1 MFLNYKI
8 NLISEKNTW
17 LKLNIKYYG
26 YNTLPEGASLFK
38 EITSQLNNFRLSN
51 NLKFNNNIENK
62 SYLEFN
68 TKYKKLLETPSPYGV
83 ENGIRFYRGNLKLV
97 SDKVKFLSIDT
108 LNNKTIYSSITKCSQ
123 DLKLDRAKIKS
134 CLITG
139 EIYKKYKFQF
149 IHTSYEEIN

>member
-1 MFLNYKI
+1 M
-8 NLISEKNTW
+8 
-17 LKLNIKYYG
+17 
-26 YNTLPEGASLFK
+26 
-38 EITSQLNNFRLSN
+38 SN
-51 NLKFNNNIENK
+51 NLKLNNNIENK

-68 TKYKKLLETPSPYGV
+68 TKYKKLLETPSPYVV
-83 ENGIRFYRGNLKLV
+83 ENGIRFYRGTLKLV
-97 SDKVKFLSIDT
+97 SDKVKILSIDT